1 MQREYLKLSIQTTQN
16 LKEIVDLKQSLYDVE
31 NKVAN
36 VVDSL
41 MLDFGNSAV
50 RRDYLVLNGQPTKAD
65 LAYGTIYSQAKR
77 SIYAGQCYPDTTT

>member
-1 MQREYLKLSIQTTQN
+1 

-36 VVDSL
+36 VVDSLSDMVKKSELSSL